1 MLAHGEL
8 AGGVRLDVE
17 KARAAL
23 APVAEKLGFTVEDA
37 ACGVLTIVTANMANA
52 IREITVEQGQ
62 DPRRTTLVPFG
73 GAGPLFATMLAR
85 ELEIRKIV
93 IPPYAGNFS
102 AWGLLGSDLTRTA
115 ARTRIMKLSDEAIA
129 DTNNVLEVL
138 FAEIEGR
145 AASDGSVQSRE
156 VDLDMR
162 YVGQEHTLTIALP
175 SECGRIT
182 IGPLTVR
189 DKFRVEYQRTFGHVM
204 EEPIEIVSIR
214 ATLRTPLPRRA
225 EEHVVGTAAS
235 QRRVMH
241 SIDAY
246 SFTRG
251 TRLPFA
257 VLDRSTLAAEA
268 VVDGPAIILE
278 ETATTY
284 LDAGYWARVHPSGS
298 LFVSDTSGAT

>member
-1 MLAHGEL
+1 
-8 AGGVRLDVE
+8 
-17 KARAAL
+17 
-23 APVAEKLGFTVEDA
+23 
-37 ACGVLTIVTANMANA
+37 VLTIVTANMANA

-62 DPRRTTLVPFG
+62 DPRRATLVPFG
-73 GAGPLFATMLAR
+73 GAGPLFATLLAR
-85 ELEIRKIV
+85 ELEIGKIV

-115 ARTRIMKLSDEAIA
+115 ARTRIMKLSREAIA
-129 DTNNVLEVL
+129 ETNDVLEGL

-145 AASDGSVQSRE
+145 SATGDGSVQSRE
-156 VDLDMR
+156 VALDMR

-175 SECGRIT
+175 SERGRLT
-182 IGPLTVR
+182 IDPQDVR
-189 DKFRVEYQRTFGHVM
+189 DTFRVDYQRTFGHVM
-204 EEPIEIVSIR
+204 EEAIEIVSIR

-225 EEHVVGTAAS
+225 EEHVVSAAAT
-235 QRRVMH
+235 QRRAGH
-241 SIDAY
+241 SIEAY

-257 VLDRSTLAAEA
+257 VLDRSTLPAES

-284 LDAGYWARVHPSGS
+284 LDAGYRARVHPSGS
-298 LFVSDTSGAT
+298 LFVSETSEAI